1 MHFNF
6 GCKYKKKIWT
16 KQAFLS
22 KSILFTQYSDKSR
35 ALFVQIYTFYPTF
48 GRKRQILRG
57 RVSDIWSLM
66 EDGSDTKVPVNFV
79 SHPDNNQVLKK
90 GTLKDVK
97 VKMGKS
103 KETATTSIS
112 TGDATLVDP

>member
-1 MHFNF
+1 M
-6 GCKYKKKIWT
+6 
-16 KQAFLS
+16 
-22 KSILFTQYSDKSR
+22 
-35 ALFVQIYTFYPTF
+35 
-48 GRKRQILRG
+48 
-57 RVSDIWSLM
+57 
-66 EDGSDTKVPVNFV
+66 PVTFV